1 MFPGL
6 LQARASKET
15 ADLSPHLCG
24 SSSNGSGPRRV
35 KRLGF
40 SPPSTRWVPA
50 KKGHPFP
57 HIRMVEVAASG
68 LSLCEFLTHTKSNT
82 GTLLRYPFCCGQ
94 PFKMVVSAWAG
105 KHESF
110 INSLGRTNKGRGP
123 GFPGGP
129 VVRSPP
135 ANARDMGSI
144 PSSGGIHSYKTQ
156 ALRDCALQRE
166 KRQQWEARAPHPE

>member
-35 KRLGF
+35 KHLGF
-40 SPPSTRWVPA
+40 SPTSTRWVPA
-50 KKGHPFP
+50 KKGLPFP
-57 HIRMVEVAASG
+57 HIHVVEVAASG
-68 LSLCEFLTHTKSNT
+68 LSPCEFLTYTKCNT
-82 GTLLRYPFCCGQ
+82 GTLLRCSFCCGQ

-110 INSLGRTNKGRGP
+110 INSLGCTNKGRGQD
-123 GFPGGP
+123 FPGGP
-129 VVRSPP
+129 VVRNPP
-135 ANARDMGSI
+135 ANARDMGLI
-144 PSSGGIHSYKTQ
+144 PGSGGIHNYKTH
-156 ALRDCALQRE
+156 ALRDCALQ
-166 KRQQWEARAPHPE
+166 